1 MTRTIGIF
9 TSMLGLALAMTGC
22 SSSSDT
28 AQKKTI
34 TRTASVQSVF
44 TPTEL
49 ETTVNSMVAAINAA
63 TPTSMQLNVIL
74 KQVST
79 YFTPVVIGSNRAMQE
94 LQYTGGTTAPG
105 EADGDAATAD
115 QISMINDDISQGT
128 KGLGIAPF
136 RSDVTPSLNAAVAAG
151 VPVVTLD
158 SDEADSNR
166 DLYIGTQNAA
176 AGTTAGNTLKG
187 FLPPAPGTVV
197 ILGQGDN
204 SWPDGFN
211 RTNGAKDVLTTAGYT
226 VTVVTANWSDSGV
239 TDLATLA
246 GLFTTADPP
255 IVGMAGMFSNA
266 FECAQAAE
274 AAGKTGDTIA
284 IVAFDFDPNTVTY
297 MQKGFIKATHAQRQY
312 YMGYLTPYV
321 LYGMNV
327 LGKAKTKEILSAQM
341 VDQFSFNTGLDVVQA
356 SQMDAYSAFLDQLGI
371 GSSN

>member
-9 TSMLGLALAMTGC
+9 TSVLGLALTITACG
-22 SSSSDT
+22 SNDT

-44 TPTEL
+44 TPVDL
-49 ETTVNSMVAAINAA
+49 ENTVNSMVAAINAA
-63 TPTSMQLNVIL
+63 TPTSMQLDVIL

-79 YFTPVVIGSNRAMQE
+79 YFAPVVIGSNRAIHE
-94 LQYTGGTTAPG
+94 LQVTGGTTAPG
-105 EADGDAATAD
+105 DTDGDAATAD
-115 QISMINDDISQGT
+115 QISMVNDDVVQGA
-128 KGLGIAPF
+128 KGIGLAPF
-136 RSDVTPSLNAAVAAG
+136 REDVVPSINAAVAAG
-151 VPVVTLD
+151 IPVVTID
-158 SDEADSNR
+158 SDQSDSTR
-166 DLYIGTQNAA
+166 DLYIGTQNGA

-187 FLPPAPGTVV
+187 FLPAAPGTVV
-197 ILGQGDN
+197 LLGQGDN

-211 RTNGAKDVLTTAGYT
+211 RTNGAKDVLVAAGYT
-226 VTVVTANWSDSGV
+226 VTVVTANWTDSGV
-239 TDLATLA
+239 TDLATLG

-274 AAGKTGDTIA
+274 AAGKTADTIA
-284 IVAFDFDPNTVTY
+284 IVAFDFDPLTVSY
-297 MQKGFIKATHAQRQY
+297 MQTGLIKATHAQRQY

-327 LGKAKTKEILSAQM
+327 LGKDKTKQILQPQM
-341 VDQFSFNTGLDVVQA
+341 IDQYQFNTGLDVVKADQT
-356 SQMDAYSAFLDQLGI
+356 DAYSAFLDQLKL